1 LYRKYRS
8 QGLEIV
14 ALSFEEEDQLKNPTR
29 LRAFMKEYGIDY
41 TVLLGGVPD
50 ERDAK
55 LTQPVNLN
63 SWPTTFFLGRDGRV
77 RFVHAGFPGPASGKL
92 YHQAVQEF
100 NAQVESLLAENRTST
115 R

>member
-1 LYRKYRS
+1 V
-8 QGLEIV
+8 V
-14 ALSFEEEDQLKNPTR
+14 ALSFEEEDQLQNPTR
-29 LRAFMKEYGIDY
+29 LRAFIKTYAIDY

-50 ERDAK
+50 DRDKK

-77 RFVHAGFPGPASGKL
+77 RFVHAGFPGPASGDL
-92 YHQAVQEF
+92 YRQTARQF
-100 NAQVESLLAENRTST
+100 YAQVESLLGEDRTAQ